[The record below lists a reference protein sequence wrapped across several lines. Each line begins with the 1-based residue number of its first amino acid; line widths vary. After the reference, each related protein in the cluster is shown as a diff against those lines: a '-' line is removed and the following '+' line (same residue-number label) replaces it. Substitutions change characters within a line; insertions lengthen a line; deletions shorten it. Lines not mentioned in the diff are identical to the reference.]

1 MTYIMVFFIVLL
13 LIYLIRMK
21 FLIRKIIKQLVYI
34 NSIETNNIIEIPTRN
49 RELKQLSLEINRL
62 LQMNKENYQKV
73 IESNE
78 QFDMAINN
86 ISHDIRTPLTVA
98 NGYVQLL
105 NRSTELEKKELVEK
119 IRHNLDN
126 VEEKLEDLLTYN
138 RLIEQRVEVNL
149 SVIKLSSLLEKSCL
163 NFYNAF
169 TEKKINVSLNIEQN
183 ILLTSDEMIIT
194 RIIENAIGNI
204 LNHGVTQ
211 TEIILEENDDKIT
224 MLFSNKT
231 TVLIENYDK
240 LFERFYTEDFARVN
254 KNSGLGLFIIQE
266 LTDLLD
272 GSVSAYGGDDKFN
285 LEVRIPKLS
294 A

>member
-1 MTYIMVFFIVLL
+1 MTYIIVLFIVLL
-13 LIYLIRMK
+13 LIYLIQMQ
-21 FLIRKIIKQLVYI
+21 FTIRKIIKQLIYI
-34 NSIETNNIIEIPTRN
+34 NSIQTNTVIEIPTRN
-49 RELKQLSLEINRL
+49 REFKKLSLEINRL

-78 QFDMAINN
+78 QFDIAINN

-105 NRSTELEKKELVEK
+105 SRSSESEKKELIEK

-138 RLIEQRVEVNL
+138 RLIEQRVEVDL
-149 SVIKLSSLLEKSCL
+149 SVIKLSSLLEMSCL
-163 NFYNAF
+163 NFYDAF
-169 TEKKINVSLNIEQN
+169 TEKRINIILNIEQN
-183 ILLTSDEMIIT
+183 ILLTSDETIVT

-211 TEIILEENDDKIT
+211 AEIKLEEKEDKVN
-224 MLFSNKT
+224 MLFSNST

-240 LFERFYTEDFARVN
+240 LFERFYTEDFSRVN
-254 KNSGLGLFIIQE
+254 KNSGLGLFIVQE
-266 LTDLLD
+266 LSNLL
-272 GSVSAYGGDDKFN
+272 GGNAIAYGGENTFHLKIQ
-285 LEVRIPKLS
+285 IPKLTK
-294 A
+294 

>member
-1 MTYIMVFFIVLL
+1 MIYIMVVFIVLL
-13 LIYLIRMK
+13 LIYLIRMQ

-34 NSIETNNIIEIPTRN
+34 NSIQTNTVIEIPTRN
-49 RELKQLSLEINRL
+49 REFKKLSLEINRL

-138 RLIEQRVEVNL
+138 RLIEQRVEVDL

-163 NFYNAF
+163 SFYNAF
-169 TEKKINVSLNIEQN
+169 TEKNINVSLNIEQN
-183 ILLTSDEMIIT
+183 ILLTSDETILT

-204 LNHGVTQ
+204 LNHGVIQ

-266 LTDLLD
+266 LTNLLG
-272 GSVSAYGGDDKFN
+272 GSVSAYGGDNKFN
-285 LEVRIPKLS
+285 LEIQIPKLNV
-294 A
+294 

>member
-1 MTYIMVFFIVLL
+1 
-13 LIYLIRMK
+13 
-21 FLIRKIIKQLVYI
+21 
-34 NSIETNNIIEIPTRN
+34 
-49 RELKQLSLEINRL
+49 
-62 LQMNKENYQKV
+62 MNKENYQKV

-138 RLIEQRVEVNL
+138 RLIEQRVEVDL

-163 NFYNAF
+163 SFYNAF
-169 TEKKINVSLNIEQN
+169 TEKNINVSLNIEQN
-183 ILLTSDEMIIT
+183 ILLTSDETILT

-204 LNHGVTQ
+204 LNHGVIQ

-266 LTDLLD
+266 LTNLLG
-272 GSVSAYGGDDKFN
+272 GSVSAYGGDNKFN
-285 LEVRIPKLS
+285 LEIQIPKLNV
-294 A
+294 